1 VATLAPSVGNPRR
14 QQVYRPLPGMGS
26 GTLAARLDSMLH
38 EGRRRI
44 ARERFRWQRN
54 REAYR
59 GNTYLQPHALSRGTG
74 QLHRLAPGDLLP
86 SGRRRDSLN
95 KMRQMIDGRVAMYT
109 RQKPPHEVDAASRE
123 RAAVD
128 GARVATR
135 YVDFQWDNVKGWN
148 IAGSNR
154 TIALYAEQ
162 DGIAFRFVT
171 YDRSAGDVVREVL
184 APNPETGELEPVED
198 RKRLEALMEQ
208 DPEGGRLWQAR
219 YYPVGEVKLRAVRA
233 GTLAI
238 DPNWTAADDWTACQ
252 WVIESR
258 RRTIVELER
267 EIGEPLDAVIDR
279 SNEAL
284 SKRQTRRTGGTV
296 ENEDGS
302 GERSID
308 PQREVFVHELYHVA
322 TGETGEF
329 PMGAHVVWIQDAAGA
344 PIIAEPWV
352 WPDGRPRGLPC
363 RPYIPRPDG
372 GHPLGT
378 MGTADELIPVQRQID
393 RRFSQYGEWL
403 DLAARP
409 PLVMVGGTLRSR
421 SVYNADR
428 VVYVNPGFERPF
440 FLQVPPDPGIA
451 LLQMLQMLFQEMGEL
466 AIQSSAVRGQE
477 IPGVEAA
484 AAYNALALRSEGQ
497 LGGTESEFQENVQ
510 WTVSEALLNVHYFF
524 TIKRKVEMPGMDD
537 QAEFQAFKNT
547 SIHGATSYRIKGS
560 VLPKNKAA
568 QQQMLLQFMQYAGP
582 RFDPTPFAAE
592 ILEGD
597 VETIVSMER
606 AQGRKQESE
615 NLMLAALGALPEA
628 QKVWDTF
635 TAMRDAYIEAYT
647 AIAQRM
653 ARAAHETGQAP
664 TMNPQQVMRL
674 IGPPPPRILDILAR
688 AGHKVPRVAVSDRD
702 HMHVRSL
709 ELWMTNDGFPEEH
722 PLVQQAALEHLNEHL
737 DQQARRTAAIA
748 MQSPQMADATPGAQ
762 PPQAPPDQE
771 Q

>member
-1 VATLAPSVGNPRR
+1 VAIVSPTLGTPR
-14 QQVYRPLPGMGS
+14 QQDVYRPLPGS
-26 GTLAARLDSMLH
+26 PTATLASRLDAMLM
-38 EGRRRI
+38 EGRKVVASQRY
-44 ARERFRWQRN
+44 RWQRN

-59 GNTYLQPHALSRGTG
+59 GNTYLQPHALARGAG

-95 KMRQMIDGRVAMYT
+95 KMRQMMDGRVAMYT
-109 RQKPPHEVDAASRE
+109 TAKPPMEVAPPSRE

-135 YVDFQWDNVKGWN
+135 FVDFQWDNVDGWN
-148 IAGSNR
+148 VTGNNR
-154 TIALYAEQ
+154 KLALYAEQ

-171 YDRSAGDVVREVL
+171 YDRYAGEVCREVW
-184 APNPETGELEPVED
+184 APDPETGQLAPVED
-198 RKRLEALMEQ
+198 RKRLEALLEQ
-208 DPEGGRLWQAR
+208 DPDGGDLWEPR
-219 YYPVGEVKLRAVRA
+219 YYPVGDVCFRAVRA
-233 GTLAI
+233 GALAI
-238 DPNWTAADDWTACQ
+238 DPLMTTDWKDAR

-258 RRTIVELER
+258 RRSIAELER
-267 EIGEPLDAVIDR
+267 EIGRPLDELIASSNANLGRGPQRR
-279 SNEAL
+279 S
-284 SKRQTRRTGGTV
+284 GGMV
-296 ENEDGS
+296 EGESGT
-302 GERSID
+302 GERNID
-308 PQREVFVHELYHVA
+308 PQREVFVHELHHVA

-329 PMGAHVVWIQDAAGA
+329 PVGAHVVWVQDAGGA
-344 PIIAEPWV
+344 PIIEEPWV
-352 WPDGRPRGLPC
+352 WPDGKPRGLPC
-363 RPYIPRPDG
+363 RPYVPRPDG
-372 GHPLGT
+372 GHLLET
-378 MGTADELIPVQRQID
+378 MGTADELLPVQRQVD

-409 PLVMVGGTLRSR
+409 PLVMVGGTLKSR

-428 VVYVNPGFERPF
+428 VIYLNPGFDRPF
-440 FLQVPPDPGIA
+440 FLQVPPDPGVA
-451 LLQMLQMLFQEMGEL
+451 LLQMLQMLFVEMGEL
-466 AIQSSAVRGQE
+466 AIQSSAVRGQQ

-510 WTVSEALLNVHYFF
+510 WAVSEALMNVHYFF
-524 TIKRKVEMPGMDD
+524 TMERKVELPGMDD

-547 SIHGATSYRIKGS
+547 TIAGATTFRIKGS

-615 NLMLAALGALPEA
+615 NLMLAALGALPDA
-628 QKVWDTF
+628 DRVWETF
-635 TAMRDAYIEAYT
+635 TMMRDAYVQAYMG
-647 AIAQRM
+647 IARQM
-653 ARAAHETGQAP
+653 TQAAQETGAAP
-664 TMNPQQVMRL
+664 AMNPQQVMQL
-674 IGPPPPRILDILAR
+674 IGPPPPRILDILGK
-688 AGHKVPRVAVSDRD
+688 AGHKVPRVGVSDRD

-709 ELWMTNDGFPEEH
+709 ELFMTNDGFPEEH

-737 DQQARRTAAIA
+737 EQQARRVASIA
-748 MQSPQMADATPGAQ
+748 MQSPQMAAATPGAQ
-762 PPQAPPDQE
+762 PPQAPPTQE

>member
-1 VATLAPSVGNPRR
+1 VATLAPPIGNPRR
-14 QQVYRPLPGMGS
+14 QPVYRPLAGS
-26 GTLAARLDSMLH
+26 PEAGLASRLDAMLT
-38 EGRRRI
+38 EGRKVV
-44 ARERFRWQRN
+44 AAQRFRWQRN

-59 GNTYLQPHALSRGTG
+59 GNTYLQSHVLSRGAG

-95 KMRQMIDGRVAMYT
+95 KMRQMMDGRVAMYT
-109 RQKPPHEVDAASRE
+109 RQKPPHQVDPPNRE
-123 RAAVD
+123 RRSVD

-135 YVDFQWDNVKGWN
+135 FVDFQWDNVDGWN
-148 IAGSNR
+148 VAGNNR
-154 TIALYAEQ
+154 QLALYAEQ

-171 YDRSAGDVVREVL
+171 YDRYAGEVCKEVW
-184 APNPETGELEPVED
+184 APDPETGQLAPVED
-198 RKRLEALMEQ
+198 RARLEALLEQ
-208 DPEGGRLWQAR
+208 DPDGGELWEPR
-219 YYPVGEVKLRAVRA
+219 FYPVGEVCFRAVRA
-233 GTLAI
+233 GALAI
-238 DPNWTAADDWTACQ
+238 DPNMTTDWKMCQ

-258 RRTIVELER
+258 KRTIADLER
-267 EIGEPLDAVIDR
+267 EVGEPLDEIIGR
-279 SNEAL
+279 SDAAL
-284 SKRQTRRTGGTV
+284 GRKGSRRTGGMV
-296 ENEDGS
+296 EGESGT
-302 GERSID
+302 GERNID
-308 PQREVFVHELYHVA
+308 PQREVFVHELHHVA

-329 PMGAHVVWIQDAAGA
+329 PMGAHVVWVQDAAGA
-344 PIIAEPWV
+344 PIIEEPWV
-352 WPDGRPRGLPC
+352 WPDGKPRGLPC

-372 GHPLGT
+372 GHLLET
-378 MGTADELIPVQRQID
+378 MGTADELLPVQRQID

-409 PLVMVGGTLRSR
+409 PLVMVGGTMKSK

-428 VVYVNPGFERPF
+428 VIYLNPGFDRPF
-440 FLQVPPDPGIA
+440 FLQVPPDPGVA
-451 LLQMLQMLFQEMGEL
+451 LLQMLQMLFVEMGEL
-466 AIQSSAVRGQE
+466 AVQSSAVRGQQ

-497 LGGTESEFQENVQ
+497 LGGTEAEFQENVQ
-510 WTVSEALLNVHYFF
+510 WAVSEALANVHYFY
-524 TIKRKVEMPGMDD
+524 TIARKVELPGMDD

-547 SIHGATSYRIKGS
+547 TIAGATSYRITGS

-615 NLMLAALGALPEA
+615 NLMLAALGALKDADRVYE
-628 QKVWDTF
+628 TF
-635 TAMRDAYIEAYT
+635 VMMRDAYVAAYT
-647 AIAQRM
+647 ELARRMSAAAQ
-653 ARAAHETGQAP
+653 ESGTAP
-664 TMNPQQVMRL
+664 AMNPQQVMRL
-674 IGPPPPRILDILAR
+674 IGPPPPRILDILSK

-709 ELWMTNDGFPEEH
+709 ELWMTNDGFGDEH

-737 DQQARRTAAIA
+737 EQQARRTAAMA
-748 MQSPQMADATPGAQ
+748 MQSPPAAPGAQ
-762 PPQAPPDQE
+762 PAQAPPEQE
-771 Q
+771 